1 LDRAVEVGSEMER
14 LILQDFEKKVLTE
27 EAYKSW
33 VRDDLEDS
41 PDRVLW
47 NTSEERLSD
56 SVGLQEMECQLKL
69 FDKELQSVECAMKKL
84 EFLVKESEASSVA
97 CGREKLSAACSDLE
111 KIRSLKREVEALE
124 SSLKFKAGLKEKLVL
139 KKQVAGEHENELRLQ
154 QRSSAFEGG
163 IVGESQDYNQG
174 VENRYGPKRFLS
186 DMRLEQCKPSLFLV
200 FRCSFPFLSFFVSL
214 FGLCCGVC
222 C

>member
-1 LDRAVEVGSEMER
+1 VEVGSEMER